1 MLIFFWLG
9 FLGKPQAKKSAVQ
22 TEFRR
27 KGGGSG
33 GFEQHFPYLGASLRE
48 APCRRPS
55 ERWKGTRSPL
65 AASKGKRQRCKWR
78 QREGFCWIY
87 GLPLF
92 AQNWILLGSPF

>member
-1 MLIFFWLG
+1 MLNFFWLG

-33 GFEQHFPYLGASLRE
+33 GIEQHFPYLGASLR
-48 APCRRPS
+48 
-55 ERWKGTRSPL
+55 
-65 AASKGKRQRCKWR
+65 R